1 MQAGALAGERRRFF
15 GAVGAVG
22 ELAVERGE
30 FGGAD
35 ADAAQGEG
43 EVGRAVAQGGEV
55 QAVLFEPGGEG
66 VRPDALQQAHRR
78 GVARALQG
86 FAEGDA
92 AEVFL
97 VVVVGVVGAVERGVV
112 NGGVRVQVVV
122 VQRVE
127 GDVGF

>member
-1 MQAGALAGERRRFF
+1 
-15 GAVGAVG
+15 VH
-22 ELAVERGE
+22 
-30 FGGAD
+30 
-35 ADAAQGEG
+35 
-43 EVGRAVAQGGEV
+43 
-55 QAVLFEPGGEG
+55 
-66 VRPDALQQAHRR
+66 QQAHHR

-112 NGGVRVQVVV
+112 NGGVRVQAVV

-127 GDVGF
+127 IDVGF